1 MAQYTKG
8 IDSRGIFFLAI
19 ANGIQCSPVFRTIDQ
34 ALDYGAFIEKGG
46 RADDFPFELYGEDEE
61 QR

>member
-46 RADDFPFELYGEDEE
+46 QTTSLSNFMERRKIYE
-61 QR
+61 